1 MLDGLERIRLCTAYR
16 CDGKTLEAAPSG
28 ADALER
34 CEPVYEDMP
43 GWNESTVGVKDYKRL
58 PANARAYL
66 KRLEEVTGT
75 RIDIIS
81 TGPDRAETIILR
93 HPFD

>member
-1 MLDGLERIRLCTAYR
+1 MLDGLDTVRLCTAYR
-16 CDGKTLEAAPSG
+16 CDGKLLDSAPSG
-28 ADALER
+28 ADALEK

-43 GWNESTVGVKDYKRL
+43 GWKESTVGVKDYDKL
-58 PANARAYL
+58 PAAARAYL

-75 RIDIIS
+75 RVDIIS
-81 TGPDRAETIILR
+81 TGADRAETIVLR